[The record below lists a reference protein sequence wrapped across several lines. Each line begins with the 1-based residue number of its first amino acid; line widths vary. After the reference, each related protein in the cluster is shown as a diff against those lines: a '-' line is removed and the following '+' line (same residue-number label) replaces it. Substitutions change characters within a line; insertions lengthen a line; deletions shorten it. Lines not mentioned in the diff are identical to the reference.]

1 MVTNDFL
8 GGIMKKIFKVLSCML
23 LVFILASC
31 SNNNDKNTSKNE
43 NEKVLRVGV
52 TAQYKPWCYKK
63 GNEITGIDPEILQ
76 EVGKRMGGYKIEYS
90 VASFEGMFGL
100 LDAGKVDTVAQQITI
115 TEKRKEKYI
124 FSEVY
129 AYNPYKLQVRQD
141 SNIKS
146 LEDMKGKTMQ
156 VQPAGVEL
164 ELMNKYKKK
173 NDPNNEIKLLIT
185 EGSSSEIIES
195 KKADAS
201 IYPVGTFEQVKEE
214 AGFKTKLVGPV
225 LFEEKNAYPFNKNT
239 NPEVIKK
246 FNEAIKSMKED
257 GTLKSIY
264 EKNIKLDV
272 SKSSGDN
279 TVLSLE

>member
-1 MVTNDFL
+1 
-8 GGIMKKIFKVLSCML
+8 MKKIFKVLSCML

>member
-1 MVTNDFL
+1 
-8 GGIMKKIFKVLSCML
+8 MKKIFKLFLCVLLIS
-23 LVFILASC
+23 LVTSC
-31 SNNNDKNTSKNE
+31 SSG
-43 NEKVLRVGV
+43 NEKANNKSGNQEEKILRVGV
-52 TAQYKPWCYKK
+52 TAQYKPWCYKQN
-63 GNEITGIDPEILQ
+63 NEIVGIDPEILK
-76 EVGKRMGGYKIEYS
+76 EVGKRMGGYKIEYTI
-90 VASFEGMFGL
+90 ASFEGMFGL

-141 SNIKS
+141 SDIKS
-146 LEDMKGKTMQ
+146 LEDMKGKIMQ

-164 ELMNKYKKK
+164 ELMTKYKKK
-173 NDPNNEIKLLIT
+173 NDPKDEIKLLIT
-185 EGSSSEIIES
+185 EGSSQEIIQS

-201 IYPVGTFEQVKEE
+201 IFPVGTFEQVKDE
-214 AGFKTKLVGPV
+214 AGFKTKMVGPV

-239 NPEVIKK
+239 NPEIIKK

-257 GTLKSIY
+257 GTLKNIY

-272 SKSSGDN
+272 SKASGDN